1 MEELIASLPEPMQ
14 LNETTAYIIVIF
26 LVLLVVLNLLIFK
39 PLTKVLE
46 ERQRRI
52 SEGEEAQAQSL
63 KTVEEKL
70 AAYDEALIEAR
81 RKAQARRQQ
90 ILKETEMVRNEIIAS
105 AKEQALAQVQAKA
118 TDLATQ
124 VEQAKGSLKRESEGI
139 ANRIVASVLSR
150 ATS

>member
-14 LNETTAYIIVIF
+14 LNMTTFYIIVIF
-26 LVLLVVLNLLIFK
+26 LVLLVVLNQLIFK

-46 ERQRRI
+46 ERQQRI
-52 SEGEEAQAQSL
+52 SDGEEAQALSV

-118 TDLATQ
+118 TDLNAQ
-124 VEQAKGSLKRESEGI
+124 VEQAKVSLKRESEGI
-139 ANRIVASVLSR
+139 AERIVASVLSR